1 MERKTSQKSYH
12 LWGSVLVEDLL
23 RSLGKVSLYH
33 LKTMKKLYSLPPRRT
48 VSGHLATNEIA
59 TIELW
64 YELWY
69 L

>member
-1 MERKTSQKSYH
+1 
-12 LWGSVLVEDLL
+12 
-23 RSLGKVSLYH
+23 
-33 LKTMKKLYSLPPRRT
+33 MKKLYSLPPRPT